1 MKKPVGLKDS
11 AYYTKY
17 INLAE
22 GTDLIE
28 GLNLSFDTIVSVLST
43 IDEEKSKHKYGD
55 DKWTIKQVVQHI
67 IDVERLFVT
76 RALSIAR
83 DKNTAIIGFDENLYA
98 SNDYSYTL
106 KFEDIV
112 TDFKLV
118 RQSTISFFKT
128 LNVNNIDNQVVDN
141 IILSPRIIGWL
152 ISGHSMHH
160 LNVIRER
167 YL

>member
-11 AYYTKY
+11 VYYTKY

-22 GTDLIE
+22 GNDLLE
-28 GLNLSFDTIVSVLST
+28 GLELSYAKIETVLSA
-43 IDEEKSKHKYGD
+43 IDEEKSTFKYGE

-67 IDVERLFVT
+67 IDVERLFVA

-83 DKNTAIIGFDENLYA
+83 DENATIVNFDDNLYA
-98 SNDYSYTL
+98 ANDYSDRL
-106 KFEDIV
+106 KFEDIIN
-112 TDFKLV
+112 DFKLA

-128 LNVNNIDNQVVDN
+128 MNANNIDNEVGEK

-152 ISGHSMHH
+152 ISGHALHH
-160 LNVIRER
+160 LNVIQER

>member
-1 MKKPVGLKDS
+1 M
-11 AYYTKY
+11 
-17 INLAE
+17 
-22 GTDLIE
+22 
-28 GLNLSFDTIVSVLST
+28 SFDTIVSVLST

-55 DKWTIKQVVQHI
+55 DKWTIKQVVQHF
-67 IDVERLFVT
+67 IDVERLFVA

-83 DKNTAIIGFDENLYA
+83 DVNATIVTFDDNLYA
-98 SNDYSYTL
+98 SNDYSNTL
-106 KFEDIV
+106 KFEDII
-112 TDFKLV
+112 TDFKLA

-128 LNVNNIDNQVVDN
+128 LNTNNIDNQIGDK

-160 LNVIRER
+160 LNIIKER

>member
-11 AYYTKY
+11 VYYTKY

-22 GTDLIE
+22 GTDLVE
-28 GLNLSFDTIVSVLST
+28 GLNLSFDTILTELST

-55 DKWTIKQVVQHI
+55 DKWTIKQVVQHF
-67 IDVERLFVT
+67 IDVERLFVA

-83 DKNTAIIGFDENLYA
+83 DVNATIVTFDDNLYA
-98 SNDYSYTL
+98 SNDYSNTL
-106 KFEDIV
+106 KFEDII
-112 TDFKLV
+112 TDFKLA

-128 LNVNNIDNQVVDN
+128 LNTNNIDNQIGDK

-160 LNVIRER
+160 LNIIKER